1 MPNDTDSVLA
11 RHWAV
16 MRALFAQITGLDL
29 PKICRARHLQLLH
42 LLRVTESLMRRWL
55 VLNAGA
61 HGGQPAVR
69 QARPV
74 SPYTHAGAP
83 RASAPP
89 RFCLVEPEPV
99 LRAADY
105 ILVPPGAPVPDQS
118 PFIVLNAAT
127 RLDPAHSDAA
137 VLCIENL
144 MRRTAALRDVLDRPA
159 YHTARMARWL
169 SRAAAKARLGP
180 ARRAPMRVGRPPGA
194 RRRDKNSQ
202 TQQALYWLDRLA
214 RDCLE
219 PGWVP

>member
-16 MRALFAQITGLDL
+16 LRALFAQITRYDL
-29 PKICRARHLQLLH
+29 AEICRARRLQLLH

-61 HGGQPAVR
+61 HGGKPAVR
-69 QARPV
+69 QP
-74 SPYTHAGAP
+74 SPGAPFKQASAP
-83 RASAPP
+83 RASVRP
-89 RFCLVEPEPV
+89 RFRLVEPNPV

-105 ILVPPGAPVPDQS
+105 VSVPLDAPVPDRS
-118 PFIVLNAAT
+118 PFVTLNAAT
-127 RLDPAHSDAA
+127 RLDPDRSEE
-137 VLCIENL
+137 VELSIEHIL
-144 MRRTAALRDVLDRPA
+144 RRAEALRDVFDRPA

-180 ARRAPMRVGRPPGA
+180 ARLCPMRVGRPPGA
-194 RRRDKNSQ
+194 RRQDKNSQ
-202 TQQALYWLDRLA
+202 TQQALSWLDRLA

>member
-29 PKICRARHLQLLH
+29 PKICRAQHLQLLH

-61 HGGQPAVR
+61 YGGKTAER
-69 QARPV
+69 EARPV
-74 SPYTHAGAP
+74 SAYTHAGAP

-105 ILVPPGAPVPDQS
+105 MTVPLGAPVPDRS

-127 RLDPAHSDAA
+127 RLDPALSDAA
-137 VLCIENL
+137 VLSIENI
-144 MRRTAALRDVLDRPA
+144 MRRTEALRDVLDRPA

-202 TQQALYWLDRLA
+202 SQQALYWLDRLA